1 MLNRA
6 DFARKTLYGAGI
18 ISHILKEQYPGDEVV
33 MHVKGRDC
41 GICRNPFDDGKPSL
55 KVWIEKLHPEQ
66 KLSDELCYYQDLSGH
81 IPDGDAFDFAERFY
95 GKKDQDLLEH
105 LNKVM
110 YLHIGEQFRQYDKP
124 QPEPEAPVEV
134 QQPMFTFFKR
144 PVTNT
149 IPCKDITLKEAYDYI
164 ISPAAKA
171 QTEKLRTIADK
182 KDARKYKKYNFDYVS
197 FSGTF
202 SYRDDD
208 HVTKPSNLLCVDFD
222 HLPNVEEMFQKL
234 LHTATSPPNFC
245 SAAPVAMA
253 SNGSFLLNIAGTR
266 TSRYS
271 MLSIIT
277 SAPHTAPRWT
287 APAAICPGPAT
298 CRTIPAHTSTPNTCN
313 AYEGR
318 V

>member
-33 MHVKGRDC
+33 MHIKGRDC
-41 GICRNPFDDGKPSL
+41 GTCRNPFDDGKPTL

-124 QPEPEAPVEV
+124 QPEPEGPVEV

-164 ISPAAKA
+164 TSPAAKA

-182 KDARKYKKYNFDYVS
+182 KDARKFKKYNFDYVS

-234 LHTATSPPNFC
+234 LHDRYFTTELLFRSPSGDGLKWVIPIEYRGHTHEQIFDAVYNYVSATYGTAMDRSC
-245 SAAPVAMA
+245 SDMSRPCYLPYDPGAY
-253 SNGSFLLNIAGTR
+253 LNPK
-266 TSRYS
+266 YK
-271 MLSIIT
+271 
-277 SAPHTAPRWT
+277 
-287 APAAICPGPAT
+287 
-298 CRTIPAHTSTPNTCN
+298 
-313 AYEGR
+313 
-318 V
+318 

>member
-41 GICRNPFDDGKPSL
+41 GVCRNPFDDGKPSL

-124 QPEPEAPVEV
+124 QPEPEVPVEV

-164 ISPAAKA
+164 ISPAAKT

-182 KDARKYKKYNFDYVS
+182 KDARKFKKYNFDYVS

-234 LHTATSPPNFC
+234 LHDRYFTTELLFRSPSGDGLKWVIPIEYRGHTHEQIFDAVYNYVSATYGTAMDRSC
-245 SAAPVAMA
+245 SDMSRPCYLPYDAGAY
-253 SNGSFLLNIAGTR
+253 LNPK
-266 TSRYS
+266 YK
-271 MLSIIT
+271 
-277 SAPHTAPRWT
+277 
-287 APAAICPGPAT
+287 
-298 CRTIPAHTSTPNTCN
+298 
-313 AYEGR
+313 
-318 V
+318 

>member
-41 GICRNPFDDGKPSL
+41 GVCRNPFDDGKPSL

-124 QPEPEAPVEV
+124 QPEPEGPVEV
-134 QQPMFTFFKR
+134 QQPMFTYFKR

-164 ISPAAKA
+164 TSSAAKA

-182 KDARKYKKYNFDYVS
+182 KDARKFKKYNFDYVS

-234 LHTATSPPNFC
+234 LHDRYFTTELLFRSPSGDGLKWVIPIEYRGHTHEQIFDAVYNYVSATYGTAMDRSC
-245 SAAPVAMA
+245 SDMSRPCYLPYDPGAY
-253 SNGSFLLNIAGTR
+253 LNPK
-266 TSRYS
+266 YK
-271 MLSIIT
+271 
-277 SAPHTAPRWT
+277 
-287 APAAICPGPAT
+287 
-298 CRTIPAHTSTPNTCN
+298 
-313 AYEGR
+313 
-318 V
+318 

>member
-124 QPEPEAPVEV
+124 QTEPEASVEV

-164 ISPAAKA
+164 TSPAAKA

-234 LHTATSPPNFC
+234 LHDRYFTTELLFRSPSGDGLKWIIPIEYRGHTHEQIFDAVYNYVSATYGTAMDRSC
-245 SAAPVAMA
+245 SDMSRPCYLPYDAGAY
-253 SNGSFLLNIAGTR
+253 LNPK
-266 TSRYS
+266 YK
-271 MLSIIT
+271 
-277 SAPHTAPRWT
+277 
-287 APAAICPGPAT
+287 
-298 CRTIPAHTSTPNTCN
+298 
-313 AYEGR
+313 
-318 V
+318 

>member
-41 GICRNPFDDGKPSL
+41 GVCRNPFDDGKPSL

-66 KLSDELCYYQDLSGH
+66 KLSDELCYYQDHSGH

-110 YLHIGEQFRQYDKP
+110 YLHLGEQFRQYDKP
-124 QPEPEAPVEV
+124 QPEPEGPVEV

-149 IPCKDITLKEAYDYI
+149 IPCKDISLKEAYDYI
-164 ISPAAKA
+164 TSPAAKA
-171 QTEKLRTIADK
+171 QTEKLRTISDK
-182 KDARKYKKYNFDYVS
+182 KEARKFKKYNFDYVS

-234 LHTATSPPNFC
+234 LHDRYFTTELLFRSPSGDGLKWVIPIEYRGHTHEQIFDAVYNYVSATYGTAMDRSC
-245 SAAPVAMA
+245 SDMSRPCYLPYDPGAY
-253 SNGSFLLNIAGTR
+253 LNPK
-266 TSRYS
+266 YK
-271 MLSIIT
+271 
-277 SAPHTAPRWT
+277 
-287 APAAICPGPAT
+287 
-298 CRTIPAHTSTPNTCN
+298 
-313 AYEGR
+313 
-318 V
+318 

>member
-41 GICRNPFDDGKPSL
+41 GVCRNPFDDGKPSL

-110 YLHIGEQFRQYDKP
+110 YLHIGEQFCQYDKP
-124 QPEPEAPVEV
+124 QPEPEGPVEV

-149 IPCKDITLKEAYDYI
+149 IPCKDISLKEAYDYI
-164 ISPAAKA
+164 TSPAAKA
-171 QTEKLRTIADK
+171 QTEKLRTISDK
-182 KDARKYKKYNFDYVS
+182 KEARKFKKYNFDYVS

-234 LHTATSPPNFC
+234 LHDRYFTTELLFRSPSGDGLKWVIPIEYRGHTHEQIFDAVYNYVSATYGTAMDRSC
-245 SAAPVAMA
+245 SDMSRPCYLPYDPGAY
-253 SNGSFLLNIAGTR
+253 LNPK
-266 TSRYS
+266 YK
-271 MLSIIT
+271 
-277 SAPHTAPRWT
+277 
-287 APAAICPGPAT
+287 
-298 CRTIPAHTSTPNTCN
+298 
-313 AYEGR
+313 
-318 V
+318 

>member
-41 GICRNPFDDGKPSL
+41 GVCRNPFDDGKPSL

-124 QPEPEAPVEV
+124 QPEPEGPVEV

-164 ISPAAKA
+164 TSPAAKA

-182 KDARKYKKYNFDYVS
+182 KDARKFKKYNFDYVS

-234 LHTATSPPNFC
+234 LHDRYFTTELLFRSPSGDGLKWVIPIEYRGHTHEQIFDAVYNYVSATYGTAMDRSC
-245 SAAPVAMA
+245 SDMSRPCYLPYDPGAY
-253 SNGSFLLNIAGTR
+253 LNPK
-266 TSRYS
+266 YK
-271 MLSIIT
+271 
-277 SAPHTAPRWT
+277 
-287 APAAICPGPAT
+287 
-298 CRTIPAHTSTPNTCN
+298 
-313 AYEGR
+313 
-318 V
+318 

>member
-41 GICRNPFDDGKPSL
+41 GVCRNPFDDGKPSL

-81 IPDGDAFDFAERFY
+81 IPDGNAFDFAERFY

-164 ISPAAKA
+164 TSPAAKA

-182 KDARKYKKYNFDYVS
+182 KEARKFKKYNFDYVS

-208 HVTKPSNLLCVDFD
+208 HITKPSNLLCVDFD

-234 LHTATSPPNFC
+234 LHDRYFTTELLFRSPSGDGLKWVIPIEYRGHTHEQIFDAVYNYVSATYGTAMDRSC
-245 SAAPVAMA
+245 SDMSRPCYLPFDAGAY
-253 SNGSFLLNIAGTR
+253 LNPK
-266 TSRYS
+266 Y
-271 MLSIIT
+271 M
-277 SAPHTAPRWT
+277 
-287 APAAICPGPAT
+287 
-298 CRTIPAHTSTPNTCN
+298 
-313 AYEGR
+313 
-318 V
+318 

>member
-1 MLNRA
+1 MPNRA

-41 GICRNPFDDGKPSL
+41 GVCRNPFDDGKPSL

-110 YLHIGEQFRQYDKP
+110 CLHIGEQFRQYDKP
-124 QPEPEAPVEV
+124 QPEPEGPVEV

-164 ISPAAKA
+164 TSSAAKA

-182 KDARKYKKYNFDYVS
+182 KDARKFKKYNFDYVS

-234 LHTATSPPNFC
+234 LHDRYFTTELLFRSPSGDGLKWVIPIEYRGHTHEQIFDAVYNYVSATYGTAMDRSC
-245 SAAPVAMA
+245 SDMSRPCYLPYDPGAY
-253 SNGSFLLNIAGTR
+253 LNPK
-266 TSRYS
+266 YK
-271 MLSIIT
+271 
-277 SAPHTAPRWT
+277 
-287 APAAICPGPAT
+287 
-298 CRTIPAHTSTPNTCN
+298 
-313 AYEGR
+313 
-318 V
+318 

>member
-41 GICRNPFDDGKPSL
+41 GVCRNPFDDGKPSL

-124 QPEPEAPVEV
+124 QPEPEGPVEV

-149 IPCKDITLKEAYDYI
+149 IPCKDISLKEAYDYI
-164 ISPAAKA
+164 TSPAAKA
-171 QTEKLRTIADK
+171 QTEKLRTISDK
-182 KDARKYKKYNFDYVS
+182 KEARKFKKYNFDYVS

-234 LHTATSPPNFC
+234 LHDRYFTTELLFRSPSGDGLKWVIPIEYRGHTHEQIFDAVYNYGSATYGTAMDRSC
-245 SAAPVAMA
+245 SDMSRPCYLPYDPGAY
-253 SNGSFLLNIAGTR
+253 LNPK
-266 TSRYS
+266 YK
-271 MLSIIT
+271 
-277 SAPHTAPRWT
+277 
-287 APAAICPGPAT
+287 
-298 CRTIPAHTSTPNTCN
+298 
-313 AYEGR
+313 
-318 V
+318 

>member
-41 GICRNPFDDGKPSL
+41 GVCRNPFDDGKPSL

-124 QPEPEAPVEV
+124 QPEPEGPVEV

-149 IPCKDITLKEAYDYI
+149 IPCKDISLKEAYDYI
-164 ISPAAKA
+164 TSPAAKA
-171 QTEKLRTIADK
+171 QTEKLRTISDK
-182 KDARKYKKYNFDYVS
+182 KEARKFKKYNFDYVS

-234 LHTATSPPNFC
+234 LHDRYFITELLFRSPSGDGLKWVIPIEYRGHTHEQIFDAVYNYVSATYGTAMDRSC
-245 SAAPVAMA
+245 SDMSRPCYLPYDPGAY
-253 SNGSFLLNIAGTR
+253 LNPK
-266 TSRYS
+266 YK
-271 MLSIIT
+271 
-277 SAPHTAPRWT
+277 
-287 APAAICPGPAT
+287 
-298 CRTIPAHTSTPNTCN
+298 
-313 AYEGR
+313 
-318 V
+318 

>member
-6 DFARKTLYGAGI
+6 DFARKTLYGAAI

-66 KLSDELCYYQDLSGH
+66 KLSDELCYYHDLSGH

-124 QPEPEAPVEV
+124 QSEPVAPVEA

-149 IPCKDITLKEAYDYI
+149 QPDKDITLKDAYDYI
-164 ISPAAKA
+164 TSPAAKA
-171 QTEKLRTIADK
+171 KTERLRTITDK
-182 KDARKYKKYNFDYVS
+182 KEARKFKKYNFDYAS

-208 HVTKPSNLLCVDFD
+208 HLTKASNLLCVDFD

-234 LHTATSPPNFC
+234 LHDRYFSTELLFRSPSGDGLKWVIPIEYRGHTHEQIFDAVYNYVSATYGTAMDRSC
-245 SAAPVAMA
+245 SDMSRPCYLPYDPDAY
-253 SNGSFLLNIAGTR
+253 LNPK
-266 TSRYS
+266 YK
-271 MLSIIT
+271 
-277 SAPHTAPRWT
+277 
-287 APAAICPGPAT
+287 
-298 CRTIPAHTSTPNTCN
+298 
-313 AYEGR
+313 
-318 V
+318 

>member
-41 GICRNPFDDGKPSL
+41 GVCRNPFDDGKPSL

-124 QPEPEAPVEV
+124 QPEPEGPVEV

-149 IPCKDITLKEAYDYI
+149 IPCKDISLKEAYDYI
-164 ISPAAKA
+164 TSPAAKA
-171 QTEKLRTIADK
+171 QTEKLRTISDK
-182 KDARKYKKYNFDYVS
+182 KEARKFKKYNFDYVS

-234 LHTATSPPNFC
+234 LHDRYFTTELLFRSPSGDGLKWVIPIEYRGHTHEQIFDAVYNYVSATYGTAMDRSC
-245 SAAPVAMA
+245 SDMSRPCYLPYDPGAY
-253 SNGSFLLNIAGTR
+253 LNPK
-266 TSRYS
+266 YK
-271 MLSIIT
+271 
-277 SAPHTAPRWT
+277 
-287 APAAICPGPAT
+287 
-298 CRTIPAHTSTPNTCN
+298 
-313 AYEGR
+313 
-318 V
+318 